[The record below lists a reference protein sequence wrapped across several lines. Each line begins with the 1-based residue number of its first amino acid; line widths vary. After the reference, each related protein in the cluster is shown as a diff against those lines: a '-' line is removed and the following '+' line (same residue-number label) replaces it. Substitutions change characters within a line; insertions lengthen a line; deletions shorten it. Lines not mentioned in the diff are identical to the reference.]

1 MDEGV
6 TMPMQVNVATQ
17 VNSKQIRRETYNGRE
32 HWVVPSHTLPAN
44 VVMNG
49 GLYTASE
56 IDAHFQKLEGT
67 LAPLGHPQVNGQFVS
82 AFSPEGIN
90 VGHVGAWNRNAKKQG
105 NRVYLEKWI
114 DIEVAQRTE
123 GGKRLIDRLEALERG
138 DDVPPV
144 HTSVAVFLDRIEA
157 NEQQKKGGYDWIAKI
172 HGMDHDAILLDE
184 PGAATPEQ
192 GVGIMVNADLAQPL
206 QANAGA
212 LLGES
217 FRERETRIQ
226 NAAKARFAPGQDD
239 YVWVADFTDSQVV
252 IVKNGGAAEAY
263 GYTSEGGKIVFDDTG
278 SPVMRQESWVAA
290 AFNSLKRV
298 FNQQARPAATKEGD
312 MPLTPEEKA
321 ELTTDISKAVTA
333 NMAQAVADA
342 LKPVS
347 EAVQTLQVNQQALS
361 DTLTANARAEEAD
374 KRKAVAA
381 VHGEIVANALSG
393 EPLDALFK
401 ALGTAAPLAPGLI
414 QANSGVLTADVSA
427 LPKE

>member
-1 MDEGV
+1 
-6 TMPMQVNVATQ
+6 MPMQVNVATQ

-32 HWVVPSHTLPAN
+32 HWVVPSYTLPAN

-90 VGHVGAWNRNAKKQG
+90 VGHVGAWNRNVKKQG

-114 DIEVAQRTE
+114 DIEVAQRTD
-123 GGKRLIDRLEALERG
+123 GGQRLIERLEALERG

-144 HTSVAVFLDRIEA
+144 HTSVTVFLDRIEA

-212 LLGES
+212 LVGES

-347 EAVQTLQVNQQALS
+347 EAVQTLQANQQALS

-393 EPLDALFK
+393 EPLDAMFK

-414 QANSGVLTADVSA
+414 QTNSGVLTADVSA

>member
-1 MDEGV
+1 
-6 TMPMQVNVATQ
+6 MPMQVNVATQ
-17 VNSKQIRRETYNGRE
+17 VNSKQIRREMYNGRE
-32 HWVVPSHTLPAN
+32 HWVVPSYTLPAN

-90 VGHVGAWNRNAKKQG
+90 VGHVGAWNRNVKKQG

-114 DIEVAQRTE
+114 DIEVAQRTD
-123 GGKRLIDRLEALERG
+123 GGQRLIERLEALERG

-144 HTSVAVFLDRIEA
+144 HTSVTVFLDRIEA

-212 LLGES
+212 LVGES

-347 EAVQTLQVNQQALS
+347 EAVQTLQANQQALS

-393 EPLDALFK
+393 EPLDAMFK

>member
-1 MDEGV
+1 
-6 TMPMQVNVATQ
+6 MPMQVNVTTQ

-32 HWVVPSHTLPAN
+32 HIVIPSYTLPFDVIMNDVLYPKDQIVAN
-44 VVMNG
+44 
-49 GLYTASE
+49 
-56 IDAHFQKLEGT
+56 FQQLEGT

-82 AFSPEGIN
+82 AFSAEGIN
-90 VGHVGAWNRNAKKQG
+90 VGHIGAWNRNTRLAG
-105 NRVYLEKWI
+105 NRVYTEKWL
-114 DIEVAQRTE
+114 DVEFAKNTE
-123 GGKRLIDRLEALERG
+123 GGRRVIERVEALESGKG
-138 DDVPPV
+138 DPI
-144 HTSVAVFLDRIEA
+144 HTSSALFVEKEPAVNASGYGWVARIH
-157 NEQQKKGGYDWIAKI
+157 QI
-172 HGMDHDAILLDE
+172 DHDAILLDE
-184 PGAATPEQ
+184 LGAATPEQ
-192 GVGIMVNADLAQPL
+192 GVGMMVNADQAKPL

-212 LLGES
+212 LVGES

-226 NAAKARFAPGQDD
+226 NAAKARFAPGKDD

-252 IVKNGGAAEAY
+252 IVKNGGEAVAY
-263 GYTSEGGKIVFDDTG
+263 GYTSDGGKIVFDDTG

-347 EAVQTLQVNQQALS
+347 EAVQTLQANQQALS

-393 EPLDALFK
+393 EPLDAMFK
-401 ALGTAAPLAPGLI
+401 SLGTAAQLAAGRV
-414 QANSGVLTADVSA
+414 QANSGVLTVDVSA

>member
-6 TMPMQVNVATQ
+6 TMPMQVNVTTQ
-17 VNSKQIRRETYNGRE
+17 VNSKQIRRETHNGRE

-192 GVGIMVNADLAQPL
+192 GVGIMVNADLAQSL

-212 LLGES
+212 LVGES
-217 FRERETRIQ
+217 FREKEQRLEK
-226 NAAKARFAPGQDD
+226 AAKARFAAGPDEFA
-239 YVWVADFTDSQVV
+239 WVADFNDSQAV
-252 IVKNGGAAEAY
+252 IVRNGGATELY
-263 GYTSEGGKIVFDDTG
+263 GYRTEGAAVIFDDAGT
-278 SPVMRQESWVAA
+278 PVAQQTFWAPIVNRIKEFFQP
-290 AFNSLKRV
+290 
-298 FNQQARPAATKEGD
+298 QARPAANKEGD

-347 EAVQTLQVNQQALS
+347 EAVQTLQANQQALS

-393 EPLDALFK
+393 EPLDAIFK

-414 QANSGVLTADVSA
+414 QTNSGVLTADVSA